1 MRPAQEFVDTPY
13 HWIIFYSRRSERLWD
28 WECHREGTDPSKNI
42 MGKSVHYDYVRPD
55 AVKACLKARPKS

>member
-1 MRPAQEFVDTPY
+1 
-13 HWIIFYSRRSERLWD
+13 
-28 WECHREGTDPSKNI
+28 